1 MGGNFQNLHCRIID
15 LSYIRFITI
24 GRLVLSVMIVLICL
38 YAGKVLLARGMTGS
52 RATDWCEMGRI
63 SPLPGAAP
71 RDSDHCSA
79 AINLLNKL

>member
-1 MGGNFQNLHCRIID
+1 
-15 LSYIRFITI
+15 
-24 GRLVLSVMIVLICL
+24 MIVLICL
-38 YAGKVLLARGMTGS
+38 YAGKVLVARGMTGS